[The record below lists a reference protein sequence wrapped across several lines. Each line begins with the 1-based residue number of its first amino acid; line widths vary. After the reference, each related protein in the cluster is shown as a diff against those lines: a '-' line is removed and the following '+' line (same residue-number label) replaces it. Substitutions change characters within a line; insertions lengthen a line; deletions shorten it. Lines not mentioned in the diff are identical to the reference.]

1 MMPVLVVCVLA
12 TGRLLAN
19 ATLLLP
25 RNQLAT
31 KQPLG
36 VDMSQ

>member
-1 MMPVLVVCVLA
+1 MPVLVVCVLA

-19 ATLLLP
+19 AAMVVP
-25 RNQLAT
+25 RNQLAAE
-31 KQPLG
+31 QALG